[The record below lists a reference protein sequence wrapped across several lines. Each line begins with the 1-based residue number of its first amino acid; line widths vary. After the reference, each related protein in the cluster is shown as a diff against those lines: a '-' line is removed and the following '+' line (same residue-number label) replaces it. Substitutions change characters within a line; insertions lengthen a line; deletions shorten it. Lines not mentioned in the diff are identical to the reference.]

1 MGVGMQQALSNTEM
15 LMASELM
22 NIKGEAKQL
31 AYNGERDRFNLPHN
45 IETNVRPDLNANR
58 IFTNGQQI
66 AIATQYPT
74 VSQLAPYLEMLMDN
88 YTPVLVVLASHKDI
102 ESHFLPCYFAH
113 SCNYGP
119 IQTQVK
125 KIGKHCLSDEID
137 VDLYDIEITR
147 SRAFVN
153 VPVIH
158 VYDWLDHETVSAQ
171 ATCGLVHL
179 IEEKITQKHAHYSKL
194 GASITQSSHNLLP
207 VIHCRAGVG
216 RTGQVIAALAMSK
229 YPTLSL
235 AQIIR
240 DIRRSRNDV
249 MVQTLAQMETLVE
262 IYEQKNSTN
271 FNLSIG

>member
-1 MGVGMQQALSNTEM
+1 MQQAVSNSDI
-15 LMASELM
+15 LIASELM
-22 NIKGEAKQL
+22 DIKGEARQL
-31 AYNGERDRFNLPHN
+31 AYNNDRDRFNLPHN
-45 IETNVRPDLNANR
+45 METNVRPDLNANR

-125 KIGKHCLSDEID
+125 KIGEHCLSDEID
-137 VDLYDIEITR
+137 VDLYNIEIAR

-171 ATCGLVHL
+171 TTCALVRL
-179 IEEKITQKHAHYSKL
+179 IEEKITQKHDHYSKL
-194 GASITQSSHNLLP
+194 GASLTKSSHNLLP

-216 RTGQVIAALAMSK
+216 RTGQVIAALAMNK
-229 YPTLSL
+229 HPALGL
-235 AQIIR
+235 DRIIR

-262 IYEQKNSTN
+262 IYEQQNSTK
-271 FNLSIG
+271 FNLSTG